1 VAGLIAAVAAAS
13 LMRRLLFDV
22 QPWDAPTM
30 ATAAAGLVAA
40 ALLASSIPAHR
51 AASVN
56 PVEVLRMD

>member
-1 VAGLIAAVAAAS
+1 MAAAS

-22 QPWDAPTM
+22 QPGDAPTM

-40 ALLASSIPAHR
+40 ALLASAIPAWR

-56 PVEVLRMD
+56 PIEVLRLD